1 MFPVLNLSCLLF
13 MIFLDPY
20 LLVSPHKEM
29 KIFNIKKKCMHKMD
43 MFPIYSSD
51 ILVPL
56 TEWPLD
62 I

>member
-1 MFPVLNLSCLLF
+1 
-13 MIFLDPY
+13 
-20 LLVSPHKEM
+20 
-29 KIFNIKKKCMHKMD
+29 MD

-62 I
+62 IWAASLNPQAPSG